1 MTALSYDTAHGQ
13 LTNYMRG
20 KGLKL
25 TRQRETILRAFL
37 QGQKHQSIEELLTET
52 RSLDAG
58 IGHAT
63 VYRTMRLFVDA
74 GIAEELSFGDGP
86 SQYEP
91 SHPGDDHH
99 HDHLI
104 CTVCQK
110 ITEFENDRIEELQEQ
125 VASKHGYIL
134 TDHTMQ
140 LFGICPDCQKKKR

>member
-1 MTALSYDTAHGQ
+1 MTAPSYDTAHGQ
-13 LTNYMRG
+13 LTKYMRG
-20 KGLKL
+20 RGLKL

-37 QGQKHQSIEELLTET
+37 QGQKHQSIEELLNET
-52 RSLDAG
+52 RNLDSG

-91 SHPGDDHH
+91 THPGDDHH

-104 CTVCQK
+104 CTVCEK
-110 ITEFENDRIEELQEQ
+110 ITEFENDRIEELQEE